1 MTDHPILVLAA
12 TGGQG
17 RAVTD
22 ALLDR
27 GAGVRAL
34 VQNTDDEA
42 ARRLADRGVQVVAGD
57 LSDRAS
63 MAAAMKGVAGV
74 FAYTT
79 PFVDGVEAEVAQG
92 QAILA
97 AAGQQRVPHLVFSS
111 LANADQGTGV
121 PIFESKARIE
131 AQLVSGNVPYT
142 ILGPTSFLDM
152 VNLGSAQRILSGA
165 LDMPLHSDKPLK
177 QLARTDHGAFAAG
190 VLLNPTRYVGQRI
203 DLASDENTPTQMAAT
218 LSATLGTEVRHEYF
232 PLAQVDNPL
241 VRTVWAFLEGP
252 GYTVDIPALH
262 AAHPEIAWTS
272 FADWTRSAF
281 SADERRG
288 AARAS
293 GRAQ

>member
-1 MTDHPILVLAA
+1 MINDPILVLAA

-17 RAVTD
+17 RVVTD

-34 VQNTDDEA
+34 VQKPDDEA
-42 ARRLADRGVQVVAGD
+42 ARRLADRGVEVVAGS
-57 LSDRAS
+57 LSDQAS
-63 MAAAMKGVAGV
+63 LAAAMRGVAGV

-97 AAGQQRVPHLVFSS
+97 AAGEQRVPHLVFSS

-131 AQLVSGNVPYT
+131 AQLVSGDVPYT

-152 VNLGSAQRILSGA
+152 VNIGGAQRILSGA

-203 DLASDENTPTQMAAT
+203 NLASDENTPTQMAAT
-218 LSATLGTEVRHEYF
+218 LSATVGTKVRHEYI
-232 PLAQVDNPL
+232 PLTKVENSD
-241 VRTVWAFLEGP
+241 VRSVWAFLDGP
-252 GYTVDIPALH
+252 GYTVDVPALH

-281 SADERRG
+281 SVAN
-288 AARAS
+288 
-293 GRAQ
+293 

>member
-1 MTDHPILVLAA
+1 MIENPLLVLAA

-34 VQNTDDEA
+34 VRNPHDEA
-42 ARRLADRGVQVVAGD
+42 ARRLADRGVEVVAGSLTD
-57 LSDRAS
+57 QAS
-63 MAAAMKGVAGV
+63 LAAAMQGVAGV

-79 PFVDGVEAEVAQG
+79 PFVDGGVKAEVAQG

-97 AAGQQRVPHLVFSS
+97 AAGEQRVPHLVFSS

-131 AQLVSGNVPYT
+131 AQLVSGDVPYT
-142 ILGPTSFLDM
+142 ILGPTSLLDI

-203 DLASDENTPTQMAAT
+203 NLASDENTPTQMAAT
-218 LSATLGTEVRHEYF
+218 LSATVGTEVRHEYI
-232 PLAQVDNPL
+232 PLAQVDNSD
-241 VRTVWAFLEGP
+241 VRAVWAFLDGP
-252 GYTVDIPALH
+252 GYTVDVPALH

-281 SADERRG
+281 SAAD
-288 AARAS
+288 
-293 GRAQ
+293 

>member
-1 MTDHPILVLAA
+1 MIDHPILVLAA

-34 VQNTDDEA
+34 VQNPDDDA
-42 ARRLADRGVQVVAGD
+42 ARRLADRGVEVVAGS
-57 LSDRAS
+57 LSDQAS
-63 MAAAMKGVAGV
+63 LAAAMQGVAGV

-79 PFVDGVEAEVAQG
+79 PFVDGGVEAEVAQG

-97 AAGQQRVPHLVFSS
+97 AAGEQRVPHLVFSS

-131 AQLVSGNVPYT
+131 AQLVSGDVPYT

-152 VNLGSAQRILSGA
+152 VNLGGAQRILSGV

-203 DLASDENTPTQMAAT
+203 NLASDENTPAQMAAT
-218 LSATLGTEVRHEYF
+218 LSATLGTEVRHEYI
-232 PLAQVDNPL
+232 PLTQVDISY
-241 VRTVWAFLEGP
+241 VREIWAFLDGP
-252 GYTVDIPALH
+252 GYTVDVPALH

-281 SADERRG
+281 STTD
-288 AARAS
+288 
-293 GRAQ
+293 